1 MVEDIS
7 TFFINWTPVF
17 EAENRAYLTVSVGCT
32 GGRHRSVYV
41 VERVQENI
49 KSRIDQI
56 SIKHRE
62 IS

>member
-7 TFFINWTPVF
+7 QFFVKWTPVF

-41 VERVQENI
+41 VESVRDNI
-49 KSRIDQI
+49 RSKIDQI
-56 SIKHRE
+56 AIRHRE